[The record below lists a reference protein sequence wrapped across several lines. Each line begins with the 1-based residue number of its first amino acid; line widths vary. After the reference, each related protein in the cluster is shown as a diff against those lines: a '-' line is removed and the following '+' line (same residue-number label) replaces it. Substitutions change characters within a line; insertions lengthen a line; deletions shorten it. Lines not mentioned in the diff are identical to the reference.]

1 MTAPPD
7 SPVRRADVLWRR
19 VLDGVLVRRRGD
31 DDTVLISGGGVALWD
46 QLGEPIAPAELIG
59 RLARDHDTSRDVVA
73 ADVERL
79 LVELRD
85 LGLVIVDD
93 RDG

>member
-31 DDTVLISGGGVALWD
+31 DEPVLISGGGAALWD
-46 QLGEPIAPAELIG
+46 QLGQSTAPEELIG
-59 RLARDHDTSRDVVA
+59 HLARNHHASRDEVA

-93 RDG
+93 HDG